1 MTWFCLGKLIIP
13 LNPFNHHFSLLYNI
27 GHLGWTSIDL
37 IGCILMNQQLEFFG
51 EAKGRQDVQ
60 VVTFPILPEMD
71 GSIGRLRFA
80 VGYTTVNNKR
90 HSFE

>member
-1 MTWFCLGKLIIP
+1 
-13 LNPFNHHFSLLYNI
+13 
-27 GHLGWTSIDL
+27 
-37 IGCILMNQQLEFFG
+37 MNQQLEFFC